1 MLAWSEIIA
10 LTSLRLFFYY
20 LYVAEGKKS
29 LTTFFSPVKNKD
41 TKRHPAVLEEV
52 IAAE

>member
-1 MLAWSEIIA
+1 MKWNHSFNKSKAGFL
-10 LTSLRLFFYY
+10 LFICSWGEKESNY
-20 LYVAEGKKS
+20 
-29 LTTFFSPVKNKD
+29 FFFPVKNKD